1 MKLTWL
7 VILNGIWGK
16 TTRRKRLPEVRY
28 RQIQLPEDILNFA
41 QSDDPN
47 LDRERRNL
55 GDGECPADN
64 PSMCGFDPSK
74 FTSHTRCFTFEL
86 QSVNLARHYVLRN
99 T

>member
-1 MKLTWL
+1 MKLSWL

-28 RQIQLPEDILNFA
+28 RQIQLPEDILSFA
-41 QSDDPN
+41 QGDDPN

-55 GDGECPADN
+55 GDGKCPADN

-74 FTSHTRCFTFEL
+74 LISHTRCFNF
-86 QSVNLARHYVLRN
+86 
-99 T
+99 